1 MNLEGA
7 RVRRYGIVQ
16 LASLALV
23 AALAAPSAAQEAA
36 PVDFSKFIVD
46 DSAAELT
53 GSWKASTSVAG
64 YVGAGYQVASGP
76 DVHTASFKIAVPAEA
91 EYELLIGYTI
101 GNNRSTNAAVTITTT
116 DGEQTLRLDQQQP
129 ATGALGLHAL
139 GKFRFAA
146 GETKVVLS
154 TKDAKGVVIADA
166 VALLTPEQFAS
177 APKTKPDKV
186 AIKAPK
192 AADKPKKPEAP
203 VEKAPPFVRVA
214 PAKEPHLLTPGQLDE
229 LLKVEVPELAAATK
243 VDDETFLR
251 RASLDL
257 IGRNPTRAE
266 LLAFVADPSTSKRS
280 ELIERLLASPEF
292 GVNWASYWSD
302 VISYRVPEPELTFLN
317 YKPFKAWLAEQIN
330 HNVGWDEVSYRV
342 LTAVGKVGEH
352 PEATFVGFHQ
362 ADKSRL
368 ASETTRVFLATQ
380 IQCAECHD
388 HKFIDLPQKTFHEF
402 AAFFARS
409 SAKIAQNDSNGIE
422 VGGKADGEHSMPK
435 QKEKLKPMAFE
446 MAKVELG
453 ATDMTRRAELARW
466 VVSPDNPLLAKAF
479 VNRAWA
485 RMMGRG
491 FCEPVDEIGE
501 LADRVMPQVHN
512 AVAEHF
518 AASHYDVKS
527 VYRLIANTSAY
538 ERDLNGDVKD
548 AGRKLPKIITTRLRG
563 DEVFQSLVTAIDLP
577 NLTPPQEK
585 PNGIVRFPPPP
596 KSTRDLVN
604 EAYGYDPSLEQGNVA
619 RTMSQAMFMMN
630 NEQIQKQINAKPES
644 ETHLAK
650 LLVRESDDR
659 VAIQSLFE
667 DLLARKPTPSEVE
680 TAVQHIA
687 ELKDRHAAFEDL
699 LWGLLN
705 SAEFTTRR

>member
-1 MNLEGA
+1 M
-7 RVRRYGIVQ
+7 RR
-16 LASLALV
+16 LSCLLFAPAF
-23 AALAAPSAAQEAA
+23 AATLRANSAFGQDAKA
-36 PVDFSKFIVD
+36 VDYSKLIVD
-46 DSAAELT
+46 DNAAVLVGE
-53 GSWKASTSVAG
+53 WKNST
-64 YVGAGYQVASGP
+64 
-76 DVHTASFKIAVPAEA
+76 HTAGFYGDGYRTAAGTKLHTATYTVKVPADG
-91 EYELLIGYTI
+91 EYQLLIGYTP
-101 GNNRSTNAAVTITTT
+101 GPNRSPNAAVTITTVE
-116 DGEQTLRLDQQQP
+116 GEKTLRLNQQKS
-129 ATGALGLHAL
+129 AEGALAMHDL

-154 TKDAKGVVIADA
+154 NQDATGVIIADS
-166 VALLTPEQFAS
+166 VALLTPEQFAA
-177 APKTKPDKV
+177 APKNKPEAV
-186 AIKAPK
+186 VVTPPK
-192 AADKPKKPEAP
+192 QPAAKKETKPEAP
-203 VEKAPPFVRVA
+203 VEKAPAFVRVM
-214 PAKEPHLLTPGQLDE
+214 PSKELRTLTPGQLDE
-229 LLKVEVPELAAATK
+229 LLKAEVPELATAKK

-257 IGRNPTRAE
+257 IGRNPSRAE
-266 LLAFVADPSTSKRS
+266 LQAFLADPSSSKRS

-292 GVNWASYWSD
+292 GTNWSSYWSD

-330 HNVGWDEVSYRV
+330 QNVGWDEVTYKI
-342 LTAVGKVGEH
+342 LTATGKVGDN

-368 ASETTRVFLATQ
+368 ASETTRVFMGTQ

-409 SAKIAQNDSNGIE
+409 QAKIAQNDSSGIV
-422 VGGKADGEHSMPK
+422 VGSKPDGEHSMPK
-435 QKEKLKPMAFE
+435 QKEKLAPTAFE

-453 ATDMTRRAELARW
+453 ASDITRRTELARW
-466 VVSPDNPLLAKAF
+466 AVSPDNSLLAKAF

-501 LADRVMPQVHN
+501 LADRVMPSVHA

-518 AASHYDVKS
+518 AASQFDVKAI
-527 VYRLIANTSAY
+527 YRLIANTQAY

-563 DEVFQSLVTAIDLP
+563 DEVFQSLVTAIELP
-577 NLTPPQEK
+577 NITPPQAK

-619 RTMSQAMFMMN
+619 RTMLQAMFMMN
-630 NEQIQKQINAKPES
+630 NEQIQKQINAQPES

-650 LLVRESDDR
+650 LLARESDDR
-659 VAIQSLFE
+659 AAITALFE
-667 DLLARKPTPSEVE
+667 DLLARKPTSSETE
-680 TAVQHIA
+680 TAIQHIN
-687 ELKDRHAAFEDL
+687 EVKDRRAAFEDL
-699 LWGLLN
+699 LWSLLN

>member
-1 MNLEGA
+1 M
-7 RVRRYGIVQ
+7 RRLVFGLLSPLTLV
-16 LASLALV
+16 ASLAGGVSL
-23 AALAAPSAAQEAA
+23 AQEAK
-36 PVDFSKFIVD
+36 PIDFHKLVVD
-46 DSAAELT
+46 DSTAELSGT
-53 GSWKASTSVAG
+53 WKDSTSVQG
-64 YVGAGYQVASGP
+64 FVGAGYRTASGP
-76 DVHTASFKIAVPAEA
+76 EVHTATFKVNVPAEG
-91 EYELLIGYTI
+91 EYELLVGYTH
-101 GNNRSTNAAVTITTT
+101 GGNRSKNAAVKVATL
-116 DGEQTLRLDQQQP
+116 DGEQTLRLDQTQP
-129 ATGALGLHAL
+129 ASGALGLHAL
-139 GKFRFAA
+139 GKYRFAA
-146 GETKVVLS
+146 GEAKVILS
-154 TKDAKGVVIADA
+154 TDGAQGVVIADA
-166 VALLTPEQFAS
+166 VALLTPQQFAQALKT
-177 APKTKPDKV
+177 APEKV
-186 AIKAPK
+186 AIKAP
-192 AADKPKKPEAP
+192 AAPEKKKKPEAP
-203 VEKAPPFVRVA
+203 VEIAPPFVRGMA
-214 PAKEPHLLTPGQLDE
+214 AKTPNLLTPGQLDE
-229 LLKVEVPELAAATK
+229 LLKAEVPELADATK

-257 IGRNPTRAE
+257 IGRNPSRAE
-266 LLAFVADPSTSKRS
+266 LQAFVADKSASKRS
-280 ELIERLLASPEF
+280 ELIDQLLASPEF

-330 HNVGWDEVSYRV
+330 QDVGWDEVTYRV
-342 LTAVGKVGEH
+342 LTATGKVGAN

-409 SAKIAQNDSNGIE
+409 QAKIAQNDSNGIE
-422 VGGKADGEHSMPK
+422 VGGKAEGEHSMPK
-435 QKEKLKPMAFE
+435 QKEKLAPTAFE

-453 ATDMTRRAELARW
+453 ASDMTRRAELARW

-501 LADRVMPQVHN
+501 LADRVMPPVHN

-563 DEVFQSLVTAIDLP
+563 DEVYQSLVTGISLP
-577 NLTPPQEK
+577 NITPPQEK

-604 EAYGYDPSLEQGNVA
+604 DAYGFDPSLEQGNVA
-619 RTMSQAMFMMN
+619 RTMGQAMFMMN
-630 NEQIQKQINAKPES
+630 NAQIQKQVDAKPES

-659 VAIQSLFE
+659 AAIKIMFE

-680 TAVQHIA
+680 TAIQHIA
-687 ELKDRHAAFEDL
+687 EVKDRHAAFEDL